1 MSHTQLFV
9 RTKIQSKEAWGCPR
23 LKTLHTMAWIIN
35 LFCQYKEIDLWLEK
49 LGLCCEKE
57 SLLEKCYDYLNTSNQ
72 TLFKNSC
79 STIWRVCVFVKTSM
93 CARRYYFLRNKKIA
107 IYFDNGDCSMHANY
121 KQISKSIYN
130 TQKVFVILFLPQI
143 SSKLWIYTCNYSYT
157 WPSVLLPLETRRKQ
171 IVDLWEW
178 IILPNQPTQQTS

>member
-1 MSHTQLFV
+1 MSSIENFTYNGLDHQLILSIQGNWPLIGEIGSLLWKGVPVRKMLRLSQYLQSNSFQQQLFNY
-9 RTKIQSKEAWGCPR
+9 
-23 LKTLHTMAWIIN
+23 LK
-35 LFCQYKEIDLWLEK
+35 
-49 LGLCCEKE
+49 G
-57 SLLEKCYDYLNTSNQ
+57 
-72 TLFKNSC
+72 
-79 STIWRVCVFVKTSM
+79 VCVYVKTSM
-93 CARRYYFLRNKKIA
+93 CARRYHFLPNKKIA

-121 KQISKSIYN
+121 TQISKSIYN
-130 TQKVFVILFLPQI
+130 TKKVFVILFLPQI